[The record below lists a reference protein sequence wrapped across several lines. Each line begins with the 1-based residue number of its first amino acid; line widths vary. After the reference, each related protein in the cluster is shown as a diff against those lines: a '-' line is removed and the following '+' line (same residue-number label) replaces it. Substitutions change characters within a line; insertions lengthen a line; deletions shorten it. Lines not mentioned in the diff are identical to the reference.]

1 MTAKRKKKPDGP
13 RPAPAKP
20 TRAPLR
26 RRDGSGHLDPTY
38 RRGLLARSAGNP
50 EPEGQRAFF
59 DEPRSGDTL
68 AEQLGE
74 EFIEAATSGQDEGDE
89 RFDQV
94 VPEEN
99 GGPFIETSANTE
111 FAGGTDESNI
121 EEATKAP
128 FPTT

>member
-1 MTAKRKKKPDGP
+1 
-13 RPAPAKP
+13 
-20 TRAPLR
+20 
-26 RRDGSGHLDPTY
+26 
-38 RRGLLARSAGNP
+38 LLEQSAGRS
-50 EPEGQRAFF
+50 EPETQRAFLR
-59 DEPRSGDTL
+59 EPRSGDTL